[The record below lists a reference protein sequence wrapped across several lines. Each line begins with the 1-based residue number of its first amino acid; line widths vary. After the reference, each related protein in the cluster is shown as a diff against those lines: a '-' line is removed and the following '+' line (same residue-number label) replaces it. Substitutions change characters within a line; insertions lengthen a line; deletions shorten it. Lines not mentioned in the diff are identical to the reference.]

1 MLGILLVIP
10 IKFEALSNLQANIFT
25 KLVIAIEN
33 FDFFF
38 IISGT
43 YSFNVFTFWRKKKK
57 TISKLLTVI
66 MIFPILSVHTYAN
79 FEEKNL
85 KSDEEAQIIL
95 VINEAIDL
103 DQESEQYSAIL
114 IDEVSGAEFLLNVY
128 EVETSHIII

>member
-1 MLGILLVIP
+1 VLGILLVIP